1 MNGLFKL
8 GVLLVLFI
16 AITYLMDLYK
26 VYYSKKYEG
35 FVSSQCP
42 TTLIKKENK
51 IFLYNPDMEKVPGVN
66 PIKLRSLSEY
76 EDYIKWQ
83 RSSGLKCPILHLEEV
98 CDTQGKQKYEV
109 RKSFHCDE
117 PVGPSTHKVPKIT
130 KPPCMDRLLDAN
142 IDNDVKF
149 NQNMFPAFDPYNQD
163 IGKVIETALK

>member
-1 MNGLFKL
+1 MKKMFLIILVFLFGLYI
-8 GVLLVLFI
+8 VSNYTSSMV
-16 AITYLMDLYK
+16 
-26 VYYSKKYEG
+26 EG
-35 FVSSQCP
+35 FGGRSGYECP
-42 TTLIKKENK
+42 DIILKKGNK

-117 PVGPSTHKVPKIT
+117 PVGPSTHKIPKIT